1 MPRREHLLKIG
12 VSGIR
17 GVVGEFLTPSLA
29 CAFAQAFGTYV
40 GGGRVVI
47 GRDTR
52 SSGEMIQHAVACGL
66 LAAGCEVVEVG
77 ILPTPTIQ
85 MYVGSTRARGGIAV
99 TASHNPPEYN
109 ALKLFNAQGLFFN
122 HYERSEL
129 LDLYH
134 QSEFRQATNE
144 EIRRIICDPETPPR
158 LHFERILRHV
168 DRERVRARK
177 FRVALDGV
185 NGAGS
190 LVSCRF
196 LADVLGCELH
206 AISVDPSKPFPRI
219 AEPRPDTLGD
229 LADLVRRERCEIG
242 FAQDP
247 DGDRLAVVDETG
259 KVLDNDDVLALVVEA
274 VLDRMPGDVVVNL
287 TTSSVID
294 DVACRHGRRVHRTP
308 VGEANVVE
316 TMQAVRA
323 AIGGEGSNGGIIFP
337 AVHLCRDSYTG
348 MAFLLDRMAQTGL
361 TVSALASR
369 LPRYARKFGKTA
381 YEHGRL
387 GVLMQALEDS
397 FPGAVLDRADGLKV
411 ILTEGWIHVR
421 ASNTEPLLRLAAE
434 ARSQE
439 QVEKLYSRVMGLVN
453 AQAPA

>member
-1 MPRREHLLKIG
+1 MPREHLLKIG

-17 GVVGEFLTPSLA
+17 GVVGDFLTPGLA

-40 GGGRVVI
+40 SAGRVVV

-52 SSGEMIQHAVACGL
+52 SSGEMLLHAVTCGL
-66 LAAGCEVVEVG
+66 LSAGCEVVDVG

-85 MYVGSTRARGGIAV
+85 IYVGATRARGGIAI

-109 ALKLFNAQGLFFN
+109 ALKLFNSEGLFFN
-122 HYERSEL
+122 SYERSEL

-134 QSEFRQATNE
+134 QSEFRRATNE
-144 EIRRIICDPETPPR
+144 EIRRATADHATPPR
-158 LHFERILRHV
+158 MHIERVLRHV
-168 DRERVRARK
+168 DVERIRQRRFK
-177 FRVALDGV
+177 VALDAV

-190 LVSCRF
+190 VMTVGF
-196 LADVLGCELH
+196 LRDTLGCDLH
-206 AISVDPSKPFPRI
+206 AISVDPTKPFPRI

-229 LADLVRRERCEIG
+229 LADLVRSAGAEIG

-247 DGDRLAVVDETG
+247 DGDRLAVADETG
-259 KVLDNDDVLALVVEA
+259 RVLDNDDVLAMA
-274 VLDRMPGDVVVNL
+274 VDTALRRLPGDVVVNL

-294 DVACRHGRRVHRTP
+294 DVAGAHGRRVFRTP

-316 TMQAVRA
+316 MMQAAKAV
-323 AIGGEGSNGGIIFP
+323 IGGEGSNGGIIFP

-348 MAFLLDRMAQTGL
+348 MAFLLERMAVTGE
-361 TVSALASR
+361 TISALAGH
-369 LPRYARKFGKTA
+369 LPRYYRKLGKVS

-387 GVLMQALEDS
+387 GPLMQALEES
-397 FPGAVLDRADGLKV
+397 FPDVATDRSDGLKL
-411 ILTEGWIHVR
+411 ILPGAWIHVR

-434 ARSQE
+434 ARSQDE
-439 QVEKLYSRVMGLVN
+439 VDALYAKVLRLFEES
-453 AQAPA
+453 A